1 MEASSVTST
10 TSPIPKDT
18 SVSFASAASP
28 YFESLFRRRQQKKM
42 SITQT
47 YYLAHTARKKLTRE
61 ASRADHDLRLLVGH
75 ANLLDS
81 LMLDLADAEREQER
95 WFNQTV
101 SGATKT
107 AAPREEKSR
116 HIQWAST
123 VVEESEE
130 DWDPEDAS
138 DLESDLSD
146 SDEED
151 DSDFDENDFVINTPV
166 RLRSPPPPEQH
177 HLEAMPES
185 TLVEDEDDTDSD
197 FEYDED
203 EDLEELSLTRSP
215 SRQSPPELLAD
226 LDDSSEDESMPPSP
240 PQPALESFDQKEA
253 ATTAIPLTDDQT
265 HLFEA
270 GYYVSQE
277 QSTMIEAY

>member
-1 MEASSVTST
+1 MASTS
-10 TSPIPKDT
+10 KDT
-18 SVSFASAASP
+18 SLASAASASP
-28 YFESLFRRRQQKKM
+28 YFTSLVRRRQQKKM

-81 LMLDLADAEREQER
+81 LMLDLADAEQEQER

-101 SGATKT
+101 SGAAK
-107 AAPREEKSR
+107 AQEEPR

-123 VVEESEE
+123 VVEEPEE

-138 DLESDLSD
+138 DLDSDVSD
-146 SDEED
+146 SDE
-151 DSDFDENDFVINTPV
+151 DSDIDESEFAINAPIRRRAPSPV
-166 RLRSPPPPEQH
+166 APVALIPEPI
-177 HLEAMPES
+177 LM
-185 TLVEDEDDTDSD
+185 EDEDDDTDSD
-197 FEYDED
+197 FEYDD
-203 EDLEELSLTRSP
+203 MEDLEELSLTRSP

-226 LDDSSEDESMPPSP
+226 SDDESEDDSLPPSP
-240 PQPALESFDQKEA
+240 PQPALETFNEKEA
-253 ATTAIPLTDDQT
+253 SSTAIPLGDSQP
-265 HLFEA
+265 HLFEP

-277 QSTMIEAY
+277 QSTIIEAY

>member
-1 MEASSVTST
+1 MTSSPTN
-10 TSPIPKDT
+10 PPKDT
-18 SVSFASAASP
+18 SFASAASP
-28 YFESLFRRRQQKKM
+28 YFNSLFRRRQQKKM

-101 SGATKT
+101 SGATK
-107 AAPREEKSR
+107 AQEESR

-123 VVEESEE
+123 VVEEPEE
-130 DWDPEDAS
+130 DWEAEDAS
-138 DLESDLSD
+138 DLDSDISD

-151 DSDFDENDFVINTPV
+151 DDFEEAGFAINVPVRRRTPTPV
-166 RLRSPPPPEQH
+166 APIEP
-177 HLEAMPES
+177 
-185 TLVEDEDDTDSD
+185 TLMEDEDEDTDSD

-203 EDLEELSLTRSP
+203 EDLHELSLTRSP
-215 SRQSPPELLAD
+215 SRQSPPELLT
-226 LDDSSEDESMPPSP
+226 DSDGESEDEVLPPSP
-240 PQPALESFDQKEA
+240 PQPTLEAFDEKA
-253 ATTAIPLTDDQT
+253 PNTTAIPLAGDDQP
-265 HLFEA
+265 HLFET
-270 GYYVSQE
+270 GYYVSQD
-277 QSTMIEAY
+277 QTIIEAY

>member
-1 MEASSVTST
+1 MDLSSASTST
-10 TSPIPKDT
+10 TSPLSKD
-18 SVSFASAASP
+18 SPSFASAASP
-28 YFESLFRRRQQKKM
+28 YFNALFRRRQQKKM

-61 ASRADHDLRLLVGH
+61 ASRSDHDLRLLVGH

-101 SGATKT
+101 RGATK
-107 AAPREEKSR
+107 EEPR

-123 VVEESEE
+123 VVEEPEE

-146 SDEED
+146 SDSED
-151 DSDFDENDFVINTPV
+151 DSDFDENDFVINAPI
-166 RLRSPPPPEQH
+166 RRRAPSPPAPLSIPE
-177 HLEAMPES
+177 LDEE
-185 TLVEDEDDTDSD
+185 EDDDETDSD
-197 FEYDED
+197 FEYDDE
-203 EDLEELSLTRSP
+203 EDLEDLSLTRSP

-226 LDDSSEDESMPPSP
+226 VDDSSEDEATPPSP
-240 PQPALESFDQKEA
+240 PQPTLEVFDEKEPT
-253 ATTAIPLTDDQT
+253 TTAIPLASADQDQPQ
-265 HLFEA
+265 LFEA

-277 QSTMIEAY
+277 QNTLIEAY

>member
-1 MEASSVTST
+1 MGSSATNPT
-10 TSPIPKDT
+10 KD
-18 SVSFASAASP
+18 SSLASAASP
-28 YFESLFRRRQQKKM
+28 YFNSLFRRRQQKKM

-81 LMLDLADAEREQER
+81 VMLDLADAEREQER

-101 SGATKT
+101 SGAAK
-107 AAPREEKSR
+107 AQEEPR

-123 VVEESEE
+123 VVEEPEE

-138 DLESDLSD
+138 DLDSDDSD
-146 SDEED
+146 SDEEEE
-151 DSDFDENDFVINTPV
+151 DSDFEDSGFAINAPIRRRAPSPVTPA
-166 RLRSPPPPEQH
+166 PEPI
-177 HLEAMPES
+177 LM
-185 TLVEDEDDTDSD
+185 EDEDDDTDSD
-197 FEYDED
+197 FEYDD
-203 EDLEELSLTRSP
+203 VEDLDDLSLTRSP

-226 LDDSSEDESMPPSP
+226 SDDESEEEHLPPSP
-240 PQPALESFDQKEA
+240 PQPALEAFDEKEA
-253 ATTAIPLTDDQT
+253 SSTAIPLGDSQP
-265 HLFEA
+265 HLFEP

-277 QSTMIEAY
+277 QTIIEAY

>member
-1 MEASSVTST
+1 MEASQVTST
-10 TSPIPKDT
+10 TSSPLPKD
-18 SVSFASAASP
+18 SSLASAASP

-95 WFNQTV
+95 WFNHTV

-107 AAPREEKSR
+107 SPREEKSR

-123 VVEESEE
+123 VVEEPEE
-130 DWDPEDAS
+130 DWNPEDAS

-166 RLRSPPPPEQH
+166 RLRSPPPPQQH
-177 HLEAMPES
+177 LAAIPEAP
-185 TLVEDEDDTDSD
+185 LVEDEDDTDSD
-197 FEYDED
+197 FEYDDE

-240 PQPALESFDQKEA
+240 PQPALESFDHKEP
-253 ATTAIPLTDDQT
+253 ATAAIPLTDDQT
-265 HLFEA
+265 DLFEP
-270 GYYVSQE
+270 GYYVSRE

>member
-1 MEASSVTST
+1 MGASPTSST
-10 TSPIPKDT
+10 AASASPKD
-18 SVSFASAASP
+18 SSFAAAASP
-28 YFESLFRRRQQKKM
+28 YFTSLFRRRQQKKM

-101 SGATKT
+101 HGASK
-107 AAPREEKSR
+107 ASQDEPR

-123 VVEESEE
+123 VVEEPEE

-138 DLESDLSD
+138 DLDSDVSD

-151 DSDFDENDFVINTPV
+151 DSDFDEADFVINTPV
-166 RLRSPPPPEQH
+166 RRRAPSPVAPTPT
-177 HLEAMPES
+177 LEPMLE
-185 TLVEDEDDTDSD
+185 EDDDDTDSD
-197 FEYDED
+197 FEYDEM
-203 EDLEELSLTRSP
+203 EDLDELSLTRSP

-226 LDDSSEDESMPPSP
+226 SDDESEDEALPPSP
-240 PQPALESFDQKEA
+240 PQPTLEAFDEKEA
-253 ATTAIPLTDDQT
+253 TATAIPLAAADQP
-265 HLFEA
+265 HLFEP

-277 QSTMIEAY
+277 RSTIIEAY